1 MILKNAYIM
10 KKIFAFAIMAMTIMS
25 CTQPKKYKVLSC
37 GIRHESNTF
46 STITTGLD
54 DYRIA
59 RGQEVLDKK
68 HQWSEYLLSQKDVE
82 LIPTT
87 HAYAWPG
94 GVVEK
99 EVYELVKSEIL
110 KGIEKAGRLDG
121 IFMDMHGALH
131 VQGYPDAQ
139 ADLIMSIRELVG
151 DNVVISGGF
160 DLHGNVS
167 DEFVSKLDLL
177 TAYRTAPHRDGEETK
192 LRAVENMM
200 KVLRNGM
207 KPKIVRVEIPLLVP
221 GEKSI
226 TEVEPFK
233 PIYERLYEVEK
244 EEGIM
249 DASIFIGYAWADLPR
264 SAMRVFVVA
273 EDENHVPKA
282 KSIAGSIA
290 QSIWDAREDMVIDVE
305 SGSATDMIK
314 RAYELPQTT
323 VFISD
328 SGDNTTAGAPGDN
341 PQMIKNLLDL
351 HARNAFYAGLVD
363 PDAFAECLA
372 AGEGA
377 ELTLVMGGKQDYVF
391 GSPITLKVK
400 VLKIT
405 DAAVLIESAGLKIAL
420 LNKRDSFTTVRQ
432 FADLGLDPL
441 SFKVVVVKLGYLYP
455 ELRDIA
461 PVHLMA
467 LTSGFCNL
475 DMCTLPYKNVRR
487 PAYPLDSDMQWT
499 PIPSAI

>member
-1 MILKNAYIM
+1 M
-10 KKIFAFAIMAMTIMS
+10 
-25 CTQPKKYKVLSC
+25 
-37 GIRHESNTF
+37 
-46 STITTGLD
+46 
-54 DYRIA
+54 
-59 RGQEVLDKK
+59 
-68 HQWSEYLLSQKDVE
+68 VE
-82 LIPTT
+82 T
-87 HAYAWPG
+87 
-94 GVVEK
+94 

-110 KGIEKAGRLDG
+110 EGIKKAGKLDG
-121 IFMDMHGALH
+121 VFMDMHGALH
-131 VQGYPDAQ
+131 VQGCPDAQ
-139 ADLIMSIRELVG
+139 ADLIRSIRDLVG
-151 DNVVISGGF
+151 DDVVISGSF

-167 DEFVSKLDLL
+167 DEFVSELDLA

-192 LRAVENMM
+192 LRAVKNMM
-200 KVLRNGM
+200 KVLRDGLRPTM
-207 KPKIVRVEIPLLVP
+207 VRVEIPLLVP

-233 PIYERLYEVEK
+233 SIYGRLYEVEK
-244 EEGIM
+244 EDGIM

-273 EDENHVPKA
+273 EEENYVSKA
-282 KSIAGSIA
+282 EAIAESIA
-290 QSIWDAREDMVIDVE
+290 QSIWDARENMVIDVE

-314 RAYELPQTT
+314 RAYELPQMA

-341 PQMIKNLLDL
+341 PQMIKNLLDM
-351 HARNAFYAGLVD
+351 HARNAFYAGLVA
-363 PDAFAECLA
+363 PEAFGKCLA

-377 ELTLVMGGKQDYVF
+377 ELELVMGGRQDYVF
-391 GSPITLKVK
+391 GSPLTLKVK

-405 DAAVLIESAGLKIAL
+405 DASILVESDGLKIAI
-420 LNKRDSFTTVRQ
+420 LNKRDSFTTLRQ

-475 DMCTLPYKNVRR
+475 DMCTLPYKNIKR
-487 PAYPLDSDMQWT
+487 PAYPLDSDMRWT
-499 PIPSAI
+499 PISSSL

>member
-1 MILKNAYIM
+1 M
-10 KKIFAFAIMAMTIMS
+10 KKSFALAIVLITIVSS
-25 CTQPKKYKVLSC
+25 CTQAKKYKILSC

-54 DYRIA
+54 DCRIA

-68 HQWSEYLLSQKDVE
+68 HKWSEYLLSQKDVE

-94 GVVEK
+94 GVVET

-110 KGIEKAGRLDG
+110 EGIKKAGKLDG

-139 ADLIMSIRELVG
+139 ADLIRSIRELVG
-151 DNVVISGGF
+151 NDVVISGSF

-167 DEFVSKLDLL
+167 DGFVSELDLV

-192 LRAVENMM
+192 LRAVRNMM
-200 KVLRNGM
+200 KVLRDGL
-207 KPKIVRVEIPLLVP
+207 KPMMVRVEIPLLVP
-221 GEKSI
+221 GEKSV

-233 PIYERLYEVEK
+233 SICGRLYEVEK
-244 EEGIM
+244 EDGIM
-249 DASIFIGYAWADLPR
+249 DASIFIGYAWADLLR

-273 EDENHVPKA
+273 EEECYVSKA
-282 KSIAGSIA
+282 KAIAESIA
-290 QSIWDAREDMVIDVE
+290 QSIWDARKNMVIDVE

-314 RAYELPQTT
+314 RSYELPQMT

-328 SGDNTTAGAPGDN
+328 SGDNTTAGASGDN
-341 PQMIKNLLDL
+341 PQMIKNLLDM

-363 PDAFAECLA
+363 PEAFGECLA

-377 ELTLVMGGKQDYVF
+377 ELELELVLGGRQDYVF
-391 GSPITLKVK
+391 GSPLTLKVR
-400 VLKIT
+400 VLKIA
-405 DAAVLIESAGLKIAL
+405 DASILVESDGLKIAI
-420 LNKRDSFTTVRQ
+420 LNKRDSFTTLRQ
-432 FADLGLDPL
+432 FAGLGLDPL

-475 DMCTLPYKNVRR
+475 DMCTLPYKNIKL
-487 PAYPLDSDMQWT
+487 PAYPLDSDMRWT
-499 PIPSAI
+499 PISSVL